1 LGGKL
6 GEKRVQHY
14 EKILFE
20 VANHS
25 SKTERRAEE
34 AEREVEKL
42 KKVEYMMEHIGDTFE
57 GVISG
62 VTSWGMYV
70 ELPNTIEGMIRV
82 SEMKDDYYIYDEER
96 YQMVGEHTK
105 KVYKLGQ
112 MVTVEVVN
120 ADKILRTIDFALVE
134 AKPPME
140 RSLDE

>member
-1 LGGKL
+1 M
-6 GEKRVQHY
+6 GEKRREHY

-20 VANHS
+20 VSDHS
-25 SKTERRAEE
+25 SRTERRADES
-34 AEREVEKL
+34 EREVEKL
-42 KKVEYMMEHIGDTFE
+42 KKVEYMTDHIGETFE

-82 SEMKDDYYIYDEER
+82 SEMQDDYYIYDEEH

-112 MVTVEVVN
+112 MVKVEVVN
-120 ADKILRTIDFALVE
+120 ADKVLRTIDFALVE
-134 AKPPME
+134 EEPPKE
-140 RSLDE
+140 RSLEE